1 MEVIHELLG
10 YKRIKII
17 QNDEMFSFSLD
28 SILLA
33 NFVNTSVKDNYI
45 IDLGCG
51 NGPIP
56 LFLTMKTKAK
66 IYGVEIQEVIYDMAK
81 RSVELNNFEEQ
92 VTIINADLKNIYRN
106 DFANKFNIVTSN
118 PPYFK
123 VNPNSNFNKN
133 DYLTIA
139 RHEVMATLEDIIIE
153 AKKLLVDGGS
163 LYLVHRAERIDDIL
177 ILLKKHKFACK
188 RMQFVYSKIDSET
201 ALTVLVEAKK
211 NRQSG
216 IKVLRPLYT
225 YDNNGEYT
233 EEIKKIFNFS
243 NN

>member
-1 MEVIHELLG
+1 MEVVHELLG
-10 YKRIKII
+10 YKKIKII
-17 QNDEMFSFSLD
+17 QNDDMFSFSLD

-33 NFVNTSVKDNYI
+33 NFVIVSEKDTMI
-45 IDLGCG
+45 MDLGCG

-56 LFLTMKTKAK
+56 LFLTMKTNAK
-66 IYGVEIQEVIYDMAK
+66 IYGVEIQNEIFDMAK
-81 RSVELNNFEEQ
+81 RSVELNNFEKQ
-92 VTIINADLKNIYRN
+92 ITILHDDLINIYKKG
-106 DFANKFNIVTSN
+106 FANCFNIVTSN

-123 VNPNSNFNKN
+123 LNPQSNLNKN
-133 DYLTIA
+133 EYLTIA
-139 RHEVMATLEDIIIE
+139 RHEVKVKLEDIITE

-177 ILLKKHKFACK
+177 MLLKNSNFACK
-188 RMQFVYSKIDSET
+188 RIQFVYSKVTSDN

-216 IKVLRPLYT
+216 IKVLKPLYT
-225 YDNNGEYT
+225 YDEYGEYT

-243 NN
+243 KN

>member
-10 YKRIKII
+10 YERIKII

-33 NFVNTSVKDNYI
+33 NFVKINQKDNFI

-66 IYGVEIQEVIYDMAK
+66 IYGIEIQKDLADMAR
-81 RSVELNNFEEQ
+81 RSVELNNFNDQ
-92 VTIINADLKNIYRN
+92 ITIMNEDLKDIYKK
-106 DFANKFNIVTSN
+106 DFANKFNIVISN

-123 VNPNSNFNKN
+123 LHPNSNLNKN

-139 RHEVMATLEDIIIE
+139 RHEVMATLEDVIIE
-153 AKKLLVDGGS
+153 SKKLLVDGGS
-163 LYLVHRAERIDDIL
+163 LNLVHRAERIDDVL
-177 ILLKKHKFACK
+177 ISLKKHKFSCK
-188 RMQFVYSKIDSET
+188 RIQFVYSKSDSET
-201 ALTVLVEAKK
+201 ALAVLVEARK

-216 IKVLRPLYT
+216 IKVLKPIYT
-225 YDNNGEYT
+225 HNNNGEYT
-233 EEIKKIFNFS
+233 EEIKKIFNFCIK
-243 NN
+243 